1 VVDRPKI
8 DGDHEAR
15 KAGGTGDLNHAGFG
29 VTVGGCRFVIEET
42 LDEVAEKMGEL
53 TALGG
58 MDGTAGGLDVERFDL
73 KFAVREKTLKGF
85 RHELPA

>member
-1 VVDRPKI
+1 
-8 DGDHEAR
+8 
-15 KAGGTGDLNHAGFG
+15 
-29 VTVGGCRFVIEET
+29 
-42 LDEVAEKMGEL
+42 VAEKMGEL